1 MPKRTTHRTPITAPS
16 TPPKAVHAYIPCLR
30 GLTSSLLGSWRAA
43 LLLAYVAT
51 TSASPGRRGTELGNT
66 SSASSRHL
74 QATADTPNVLLFVA
88 DDLGVGDIKASGYM
102 DENGKSTTRVS
113 TAHTYHKPRT
123 KPCSIYICYVVVY
136 GRVQANPVVHPRDL
150 RSEPLSH
157 DARRHSTG
165 KHAKHGQDRR

>member
-1 MPKRTTHRTPITAPS
+1 MLPTTKRAAAQPATMCVHTTRMDAETHHTHRTPITAPS

-113 TAHTYHKPRT
+113 TAH
-123 KPCSIYICYVVVY
+123 
-136 GRVQANPVVHPRDL
+136 
-150 RSEPLSH
+150 LSQ
-157 DARRHSTG
+157 T
-165 KHAKHGQDRR
+165 